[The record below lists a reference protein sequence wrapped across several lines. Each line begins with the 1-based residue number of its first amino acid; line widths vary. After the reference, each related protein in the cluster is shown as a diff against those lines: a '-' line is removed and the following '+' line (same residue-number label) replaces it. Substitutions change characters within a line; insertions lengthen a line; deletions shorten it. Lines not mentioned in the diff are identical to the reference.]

1 MRRPRKPNWQESNL
15 IAREGLPDHGNWNVL
30 KSNREYLCVVN
41 RKTGAVREID
51 KGGKWIPP
59 RPRVDPSEQLARSMM
74 CNRMKKDETPTVA
87 AAGESKSNK

>member
-1 MRRPRKPNWQESNL
+1 MKRLRKPTWQESDL
-15 IAREGLPDHGNWNVL
+15 IAREGLPDHGDWKVL

-59 RPRVDPSEQLARSMM
+59 RPRVDPSEQLARSMR
-74 CNRMKKDETPTVA
+74 CSRMKKDETPGA
-87 AAGESKSNK
+87 ATPEASGR

>member
-1 MRRPRKPNWQESNL
+1 MKRPRKPMWYESNL
-15 IAREGLPDHGNWNVL
+15 IAREGIPDQKNWKVL

-59 RPRVDPSEQLARSMM
+59 MQHIDPSEQLARSM
-74 CNRMKKDETPTVA
+74 RSRREV
-87 AAGESKSNK
+87 G